1 MNVRQFIRP
10 ESEFRAAAGSI
21 AGTATAL
28 SCDWEIAQGTIEP
41 NGERPSQSEGL
52 SPFTLGGHLK
62 PGHVW
67 PLEMRPKAAV

>member
-52 SPFTLGGHLK
+52 SPFTQT
-62 PGHVW
+62 V
-67 PLEMRPKAAV
+67 AAEF